1 MQQAKNCFVIL
12 QSENPTPKKKY
23 FLRMEEQQR
32 LPDMGSRCGTLLPP
46 NGCEGSDM
54 ISGFLERFMSVVASR
69 GDLGYAEQVAQ
80 DALLVTAEMKDA
92 ELTFRMSQLQLSLR
106 QQLVAERKQEKLM
119 AMPKKL
125 GDQVNVLTGVAA
137 QALLTEKS
145 ADK

>member
-1 MQQAKNCFVIL
+1 MWVTQKCFVIL
-12 QSENPTPKKKY
+12 QAETDAQKEVI

-32 LPDMGSRCGTLLPP
+32 LPDVGSRCGALVHP

-54 ISGFLERFMSVVASR
+54 ISGFLERLMSVVASR

-80 DALLVTAEMKDA
+80 DALLVAAEMKDA
-92 ELTFRMSQLQLSLR
+92 DLTFRMAQLQLNLR
-106 QQLVAERKQEKLM
+106 QQLVAERKQEKLL
-119 AMPKKL
+119 AVPQKL
-125 GDQVNVLTGVAA
+125 GDQVNLLTGAAA

>member
-1 MQQAKNCFVIL
+1 
-12 QSENPTPKKKY
+12 
-23 FLRMEEQQR
+23 
-32 LPDMGSRCGTLLPP
+32 MGSRCGTLSPP

-80 DALLVTAEMKDA
+80 DALLVTAEMKNA

>member
-1 MQQAKNCFVIL
+1 
-12 QSENPTPKKKY
+12 
-23 FLRMEEQQR
+23 
-32 LPDMGSRCGTLLPP
+32 
-46 NGCEGSDM
+46 M
-54 ISGFLERFMSVVASR
+54 ISGFLERLMSVVASR

-106 QQLVAERKQEKLM
+106 KQLVAERKQEKLM

-137 QALLTEKS
+137 QALLSEKS

>member
-1 MQQAKNCFVIL
+1 M
-12 QSENPTPKKKY
+12 
-23 FLRMEEQQR
+23 
-32 LPDMGSRCGTLLPP
+32 
-46 NGCEGSDM
+46 
-54 ISGFLERFMSVVASR
+54 SGFLERLMSVVVSR
-69 GDLGYAEQVAQ
+69 GDLAYAEQVAQ
-80 DALLVTAEMKDA
+80 DALLAAAEMKDA